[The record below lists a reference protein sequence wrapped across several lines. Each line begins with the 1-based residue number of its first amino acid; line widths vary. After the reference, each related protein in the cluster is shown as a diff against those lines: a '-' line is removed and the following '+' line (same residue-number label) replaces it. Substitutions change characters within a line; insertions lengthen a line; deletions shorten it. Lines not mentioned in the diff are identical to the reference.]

1 MLGGID
7 MLQSS
12 VKSNLSYSDPV
23 VHWNR
28 NVTIGAVTLR
38 IDVVAYLIDEGGW
51 TSRSL
56 LDPPLEGHVDKELQ

>member
-1 MLGGID
+1 MSTPTQVTLTP
-7 MLQSS
+7 
-12 VKSNLSYSDPV
+12 SDPV

-28 NVTIGAVTLR
+28 NGDYQTIRAVTLR
-38 IDVVAYLIDEGGW
+38 DVVVYLIDEGGW